1 MKDIFKNLPKI
12 VAYSLVSALLALFI
26 GQTAWSQPM
35 TEKELSGI
43 FVESMYDAIRLSRYE
58 HPGVVPT
65 VKIVMDGDI
74 AELNGCSENCGVQGY
89 FDPNTN
95 TAYFEVGIFRIPDAY
110 ARGLIVHE
118 FTHFLQFWHGAS
130 FETCEQ
136 KDTAEREAFD
146 IQNRFLLKRGAAL
159 ISMRPNADCTDNEA
173 FIRTIAHG
181 RAAGSTALRTRN

>member
-12 VAYSLVSALLALFI
+12 IAYPLVSALLALFI
-26 GQTAWSQPM
+26 GQTALSQPM
-35 TEKELSGI
+35 TEQEFSGI

-65 VKIVMDGDI
+65 VKIVMDGDV
-74 AELNGCSENCGVQGY
+74 ADLNGCSENCGIQGY

-118 FTHFLQFWHGAS
+118 FAHFLQFWHGAS
-130 FETCEQ
+130 FETCKQ
-136 KDTAEREAFD
+136 KDTAEREAFTV
-146 IQNRFLLKRGAAL
+146 QNRFLLKRGAAL
-159 ISMRPNADCTDNEA
+159 ISMRPNAVCTDKES
-173 FIRTIAHG
+173 FIWSSARD
-181 RAAGSTALRTRN
+181 RAARVDGFTDA